1 MEIVPDCRRGNA
13 MRKEDIDPI
22 LKKLESSRDRT
33 EMRRLLQQADA
44 CRTCPEQHLLGGGV
58 DECSC
63 LLRFRAE
70 LKNRL
75 TNILTNRGTLPGRK
89 GSE

>member
-1 MEIVPDCRRGNA
+1 

-33 EMRRLLQQADA
+33 EMRRLLQEADA
-44 CRTCPEQHLLGGGV
+44 CRTCPEQYLLGGGA

-63 LLRFRAE
+63 LLRFRTE
-70 LKNRL
+70 LNNGL
-75 TNILTNRGTLPGRK
+75 NNILSNKESSPGRK
-89 GSE
+89 ETR

>member
-1 MEIVPDCRRGNA
+1 

-22 LKKLESSRDRT
+22 LKELESSCDRT
-33 EMRRLLQQADA
+33 EMRRLLKQADA

-63 LLRFRAE
+63 LLRFRTE
-70 LKNRL
+70 RNNGLN
-75 TNILTNRGTLPGRK
+75 NILSNKESSPGRK
-89 GSE
+89 ETR